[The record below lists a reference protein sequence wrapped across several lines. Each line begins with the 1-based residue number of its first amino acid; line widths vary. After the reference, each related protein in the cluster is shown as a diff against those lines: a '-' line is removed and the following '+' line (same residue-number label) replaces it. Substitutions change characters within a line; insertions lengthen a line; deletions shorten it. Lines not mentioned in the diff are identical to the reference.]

1 MDTIPVELVTIIA
14 TDSFEL
20 FTTLLQ
26 VPTIG
31 QRLCEWYSQMTARGK
46 FITYKIDS
54 GGKSSYLNNRRHS
67 FNDLPAI
74 EGANGDKYWYR
85 HGQQHRRDLP
95 AIEYATSGTKIWYW
109 NGQLH
114 RENDLPAVE
123 YANGRKEWYIHGKFI
138 K

>member
-31 QRLCEWYSQMTARGK
+31 QRLCEWYPQMTARGK

-54 GGKSSYLNNRRHS
+54 GCKKSYLNNRLHS
-67 FNDLPAI
+67 FNDQPAI
-74 EGANGDKYWYR
+74 EDVNGNKGWCLYGKLHRDNDQPAIECVNGDK
-85 HGQQHRRDLP
+85 G
-95 AIEYATSGTKIWYW
+95 WYW
-109 NGQLH
+109 NGQQH

-123 YANGRKEWYIHGKFI
+123 YA
-138 K
+138 